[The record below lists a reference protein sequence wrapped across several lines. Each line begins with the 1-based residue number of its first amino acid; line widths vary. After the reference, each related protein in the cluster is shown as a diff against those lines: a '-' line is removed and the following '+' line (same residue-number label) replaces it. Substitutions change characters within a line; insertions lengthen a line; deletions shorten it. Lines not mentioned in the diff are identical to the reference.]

1 MSAIKRLKSFVFKF
15 FKAIIGFFSIYEGSF
30 EKKVDKFFKKLSP
43 ASSPI
48 KTKEKLL
55 ELMQEDIVRLNLFL
69 ERKFKGY
76 KKTRK
81 SYRKKLYENVERLK
95 EDFLKYYL
103 DNHNHFKQFIKT
115 KGVSVDERFIYLSGI
130 MHYLKPG
137 KHFEYRE
144 GSAFEKLLRDPKKT
158 TLIGDCNQIVTLY
171 IYLYSL
177 KYPITDLKIKLMPGH
192 VCLHFK
198 GMDVEATS
206 GRFHHYK
213 KYAYLSGVEEIIP
226 TNLLDISDKEEG
238 KYDVSP
244 ENILKA
250 SEVAYILSSHRETVE
265 QNLKVAYHNL
275 TMSLLKQKRFSKADE
290 IAKKSGDES
299 LKKAVLQS
307 KLHHLSLQIKKC
319 KTVANFREKKAVIRQ
334 MLEIATKLQNRKVI
348 EFCNSILSKIA
359 S

>member
-1 MSAIKRLKSFVFKF
+1 MLKFL
-15 FKAIIGFFSIYEGSF
+15 KAIIGFFSIYTDPF
-30 EKKVDKFFKKLSP
+30 EKKVDRFFKKLSAGSTP
-43 ASSPI
+43 ER
-48 KTKEKLL
+48 TKEKLL
-55 ELMQEDIVRLNLFL
+55 ALMQEDIVRLNLFL

-76 KKTRK
+76 KKTKK
-81 SYRKKLYENVERLK
+81 SYRKKLYQNAELLK
-95 EDFLKYYL
+95 EDFLKYYQN
-103 DNHNHFKQFIKT
+103 NHEHFKQFIKT
-115 KGVSVDERFIYLSGI
+115 KGVFVDESFIYLSGI

-177 KYPITDLKIKLMPGH
+177 KYPITDFKIKLIPGH

-213 KYAYLSGVEEIIP
+213 KFAYLSGVEEIIP
-226 TNLLDISDKEEG
+226 TNILDISDKEEG
-238 KYDVSP
+238 KYKVSL

-250 SEVAYILSSHRETVE
+250 SEVAYILSSHREIVE

-275 TMSLLKQKRFSKADE
+275 TMSLIKQKRFSKAEE
-290 IAKKSGDES
+290 IAKKSGSES

-307 KLHHLSLQIKKC
+307 RLHALSLQIKKC
-319 KTVANFREKKAVIRQ
+319 KTVADFREKKSILKQ
-334 MLEIATKLQNRKVI
+334 MLELATKLQNHKVI
-348 EFCNSILSKIA
+348 KFCEDVLSKIA
-359 S
+359 N